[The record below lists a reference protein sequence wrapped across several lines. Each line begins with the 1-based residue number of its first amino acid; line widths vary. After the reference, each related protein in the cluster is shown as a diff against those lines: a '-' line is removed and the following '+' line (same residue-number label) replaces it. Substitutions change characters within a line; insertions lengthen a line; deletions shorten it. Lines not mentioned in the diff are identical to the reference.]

1 MLGLPPPWAGS
12 RPEGDPGSGGPSNVA
27 DTKRTFIAIDL
38 SPTVR
43 ARFEELQ
50 RLLRPAGADVR
61 WVKPDRAHLTLKFLG
76 EATAEQIDAIGEAL
90 DEIAPATAPFDVAF
104 GGVGVFPNERRP
116 RVIWVGISEG
126 AEQLRALA
134 AAIDARSEAAG
145 FERERRG
152 FSAHVTLGRFRSP
165 SGWERLHELVGS
177 NAAFDAGRLEAREV
191 CLIHSILS
199 PQGPRYL
206 PLHRA
211 GFAAAG

>member
-1 MLGLPPPWAGS
+1 M
-12 RPEGDPGSGGPSNVA
+12 A
-27 DTKRTFIAIDL
+27 DTKRTFIAVDL
-38 SPTVR
+38 SPSVR
-43 ARFEELQ
+43 ARFDELQ

-76 EATAEQIDAIGEAL
+76 EATAEQIEAIEAAL

-116 RVIWVGISEG
+116 RVLWTGITEG
-126 AEQLRALA
+126 VEELRSLA
-134 AAIDARSEAAG
+134 AAIDARAEAAG

-165 SGWERLHELVGS
+165 SGWERLRELVGT

-191 CLIHSILS
+191 ALIQSILS
-199 PQGPRYL
+199 PQGPTYA
-206 PLHRA
+206 PLHTARFGA
-211 GFAAAG
+211 GG